1 MSKIL
6 ILGIGNILFG
16 DEGIGVHLAHYLK
29 RNFSFSPS
37 LDIVDGGTMAQQLIP
52 LITSYEKVLILD
64 CVSAKGVEIGSVY
77 AFDFNNAPREITW
90 AGSAHEVEMLHTLRL
105 TEFLGDLPKTFIVG
119 LVPFVIGSETTFKL
133 SKEILNALEIAL
145 NAIETQLKTWGVE
158 MQRIDNI
165 ALDCIAELSYKGF

>member
-37 LDIVDGGTMAQQLIP
+37 IDIVDGGTMAQQLIP

-64 CVSAKGVEIGSVY
+64 CVSAKDVEIGSVY
-77 AFDFNNAPREITW
+77 AFDFNHAPREITW

-133 SKEILNALEIAL
+133 SKEILNALNTAL
-145 NAIETQLKTWGVE
+145 KAIETQLKTWGVT

-165 ALDCIAELSYKGF
+165 ALENIAELSYKGF